1 MKTLRLPAFVALS
14 AVLAACGGGN
24 GPGPAADYA
33 LTVKLVGVSAAPV
46 SVKTGNT
53 VLWNDTVTGTKTF
66 TQLAAGTVVTVKG
79 AAVPGFD
86 VPAEQTVTVNADQ
99 TVTLIYTA
107 QRGAAISPAK
117 ISGTV
122 TGATFPAGYVL
133 LGNADG
139 VSANSR
145 GTLSASGEVDLKLA
159 APPSTGSS
167 STLLPPSFSGC
178 TFTGT
183 STANPDIFRFSR
195 LYAYSAQGDPLGE
208 IQEELVAGATVPG
221 STVARIYSTAASQT
235 SGTVDCG
242 NSGSVVYDLDLKA
255 GWNAVEYSAKTDVP
269 TRLTLKSLDPAAAS
283 QLKGRLFESFVNVA
297 LGTAP
302 LTFAANETVSV
313 AARFQQ
319 VGGVSGTV
327 TLSTDVPG
335 LTVEP
340 TRLTLPTLGA
350 AQGQSAFLQGLGL
363 APQQL
368 DTQLTFR
375 YTGTVPGTL
384 PFRLLVNDSAGRP
397 VGGGYGTLSVQRP
410 GIKLDLGTSVPEE
423 FVCQG
428 ETGAIRGQ
436 LVSLFGYAGSV
447 TLSLKGLPAG
457 VSAAPVQVTLGANT
471 STEITLPITVAK
483 GASPTQRDVTI
494 EVSGPGATS
503 SVSLALGVCP
513 QRTLINNGG
522 VSERGLASV
531 SSGVWILTG
540 IAETQTNNSY
550 DQVLK
555 RFTSSGVAATV
566 TLPEVDQLV
575 GLSSGDVVALPY
587 ANGGTQ
593 AKLVRPDG
601 TFTTVVKPEG
611 VGQAVSDADGRLW
624 YVGRDAADQRLV
636 LARWNPVTGEVAVMD
651 RTRVYSLDNTEFL
664 VSPDGKTLL
673 YLALSTDLPVVV
685 DTVTGAVRDLG
696 TRLDGYPFFTA
707 AIGNDGTIWLTDI
720 NNNLNRRDPDGRVS
734 TVISRATLPGPQNF
748 IVIGL
753 DAATPGVLWL
763 QNGSKAIRLETSSL
777 KMTSTPVGRIS
788 RMITTRNGGVAVVT
802 YDGCAT
808 QACSHLTLLN

>member
-33 LTVKLVGVSAAPV
+33 LTVKLVGVPAAPV
-46 SVKTGNT
+46 SVKAGNT

-86 VPAEQTVTVNADQ
+86 VPAEQTVTVNATQ
-99 TVTLIYTA
+99 TVTLTYTA

-122 TGATFPAGYVL
+122 AGATFPAGYVL
-133 LGNADG
+133 LGNTDG

-145 GTLSASGEVDLKLA
+145 GTLSASGEVDLKLV

-167 STLLPPSFSGC
+167 STLLPPPFGGC

-221 STVARIYSTAASQT
+221 STVARIYSTVASRT

-269 TRLTLKSLDPAAAS
+269 TRLTLKSMDPAAAS
-283 QLKGRLFESFVNVA
+283 QLKGRLFESFVNVD

-313 AARFQQ
+313 PARFQQ
-319 VGGVSGTV
+319 VGGVSGPV

-340 TRLTLPTLGA
+340 ARLTLPTLGA
-350 AQGQSAFLQGLGL
+350 AQGQSAFVQGLGL

-384 PFRLLVNDSAGRP
+384 PFRLLLNDSAGRS
-397 VGGGYGTLSVQRP
+397 VGGGFGTLSVQRP

-423 FVCQG
+423 LVCQG
-428 ETGAIRGQ
+428 ETGAVRGQ
-436 LVSLFGYAGSV
+436 LVSLFGYAGPV

-471 STEITLPITVAK
+471 STAVTLPITVDK
-483 GASPTQRDVTI
+483 GAPPIQRDVTI
-494 EVSGPGATS
+494 EISGPGVTS
-503 SVSLALGVCP
+503 SVSLTLGVCP

-522 VSERGLASV
+522 VAERGLASV

-566 TLPEVDQLV
+566 TLPEVGQLV

-587 ANGGTQ
+587 ANSGTQ
-593 AKLVRPDG
+593 ARLVRPDG
-601 TFTTVVKPEG
+601 TFTTVVTPEG

-636 LARWNPVTGEVAVMD
+636 LTRWNPVTGEVAVMD
-651 RTRVYSLDNTEFL
+651 RTRVYSQDNTKFL

-673 YLALSTDLPVVV
+673 YLAVSTDLPVVV

-696 TRLDGYPFFTA
+696 TRLERYPFFTA
-707 AIGNDGTIWLTDI
+707 AIGNDGTIWFTDI

-734 TVISRATLPGPQNF
+734 TVISTGTLPGPQNF

-763 QNGSKAIRLETSSL
+763 QNGFKAIRLETSSL
-777 KMTSTPVGRIS
+777 KMTPTPVGRIS
-788 RMITTRNGGVAVVT
+788 SMITSRNGGVAVVT